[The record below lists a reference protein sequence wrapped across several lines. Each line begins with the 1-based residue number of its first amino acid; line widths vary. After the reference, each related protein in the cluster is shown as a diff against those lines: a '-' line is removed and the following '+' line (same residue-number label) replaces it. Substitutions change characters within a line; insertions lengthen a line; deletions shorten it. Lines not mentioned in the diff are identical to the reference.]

1 MEIERINDNTVK
13 FYISYL
19 DVEERG
25 FSRDEIWFNR
35 DKSEELFW
43 EMMDEVNEEADF
55 VMEGP
60 LWIQVQAM
68 DKGLEVTVTR
78 AQLTKDGQKID
89 MPDDIE
95 ERRKMFSSDD
105 ANAADFDEFEPV
117 FDEPD
122 LKKLQFTYAFSEV
135 EELLPIARRLMYVP
149 IESALY
155 HFENKY
161 YLHMNFDD
169 LLHSEDDIKDNTSI
183 ISEYLQSSP
192 LTIHRLEEYGKEIFK
207 QDALSNVLYYFG

>member
-78 AQLTKDGQKID
+78 AQVTKDGQKLD
-89 MPDDIE
+89 LPDDIE
-95 ERRKMFSSDD
+95 ERRKLFGSDD
-105 ANAADFDEFEPV
+105 AAAPEFDEFEPV
-117 FDEPD
+117 FEEPD
-122 LKKLQFTYAFSEV
+122 VKKTDYTFNLAQV
-135 EELLPIARRLMYVP
+135 EDLVPVARKLEYVA
-149 IESALY
+149 IDSAIY
-155 HFENKY
+155 YYENKY
-161 YLHMNFDD
+161 YLHINFDD
-169 LLHSEDDIKDNTSI
+169 LLHSEEDVKNYISI
-183 ISEYLQSSP
+183 ISEYLTASP
-192 LTIHRLEEYGKEIFK
+192 LTIHRLEEYGKPIFK
-207 QDALSNVLYYFG
+207 EDALPNVLHYFG